1 MLRRLAPRNDI
12 FKKDMIKPKRY
23 TITAAL
29 PYTNGPIHIG
39 HLAGVYV
46 PADIY
51 SRYLRMQGHDVAF
64 MCGSDEHGVPI
75 TIKAKK
81 EGVSPQD
88 IVDKYHAII
97 KQSFKDFGISFDNY
111 SRTSAKIQHETA
123 SEFFKT
129 LHAKGEFIEEVTEQF
144 YDADANQFLAD
155 RFVVGT
161 CPKCGNEESYGDQC
175 EKCGTS
181 HNATDLI
188 NPKSAITGATPSLKE
203 TKHWFLPLDKHEAF
217 LKKWILEG
225 HKKDWKSNVY
235 GQVKSWID
243 DGLRPRAVTRDL
255 DWGIP
260 VPVEGAEGKVLYVWF
275 DAPIGYISATKEWAE
290 REGKDWEPYWKDE
303 NTSLVHFIGKDNIVF
318 HCIIFPAMLKAEG
331 SYILPENV
339 PANEFLNLEGNKL
352 STSKNWAVWL
362 HEYLEEFPDK
372 QDVLRYA
379 LTANAPETKDN
390 DFTWKDFQAR
400 NNNELVAILGNFINR
415 VVVLTNKYYDG
426 VVPEPNKFTAVDEQT
441 LATLKAYPNVI
452 SSSIERYRFREAL
465 GELMNV
471 ARLGNKY
478 LADEEP
484 WKQIKESPERVKT
497 IMYVALQIASALA
510 TLSEPFL
517 PFTSNKLKIILG
529 LRHNEG
535 ESDAVIS
542 KNKEVATTQKNESRN
557 NELSW
562 NDIMSKE
569 VLLKANHQIGK
580 AELLFSKI
588 EDNEIQIQLD
598 KLEANKKAN
607 EAANK
612 IMEPQKETITFDD
625 FTKLDMRV
633 GTILEAE
640 KMPKTKKLMKLKVD
654 TGIDT
659 RTIVSGIAESF
670 TAEEI
675 IGKQVTVLVNLAP
688 RALRG
693 VESQGMILMTE
704 DEEGKLVFVN
714 PDKAGVENGLHIS

>member
-1 MLRRLAPRNDI
+1 MN
-12 FKKDMIKPKRY
+12 KPKRY
-23 TITAAL
+23 TITTAL

-51 SRYLRMQGHDVAF
+51 ARYLRLTGNDVAF
-64 MCGSDEHGVPI
+64 IGGSDEHGVPI
-75 TIKAKK
+75 TIKAKN
-81 EGVSPQD
+81 EGVCPQD

-97 KQSFKDFGISFDNY
+97 KKSFEDFGITYDNY
-111 SRTSAKIQHETA
+111 SRTSAKIHHETA

-129 LHAKGEFIEEVTEQF
+129 LDAKGEFIEETTEQL
-144 YDADANQFLAD
+144 YDEEANQFLAD
-155 RFVVGT
+155 RFVIGT
-161 CPKCGNEESYGDQC
+161 CPKCGFEESYGDQC
-175 EKCGTS
+175 ENCGTS

-188 NPKSAITGATPSLKE
+188 NPKSAITGNTPTLKQ

-217 LKKWILEG
+217 LKEWILEG

-235 GQVKSWID
+235 GQCKSWID

-260 VPVEGAEGKVLYVWF
+260 VPAEGGEGKVLYVWF
-275 DAPIGYISATKEWAE
+275 DAPIGYISSTKEWAE
-290 REGKDWEPYWKDE
+290 REGKDWEPYWKDKD
-303 NTSLVHFIGKDNIVF
+303 TKLVHFIGKDNIVF
-318 HCIIFPAMLKAEG
+318 HCIIFPSMLKAEG

-362 HEYLEEFPDK
+362 PDYLEEFPGQ

-379 LTANAPETKDN
+379 LNANAPETKDN

-400 NNNELVAILGNFINR
+400 NNNELVAIFGNFINR
-415 VVVLTNKYYDG
+415 VVVLTNKYYAG
-426 VVPEPNKFTAVDEQT
+426 VVPEPSELTEVDEET
-441 LATLKAYPNVI
+441 LAAVKAYPDVI
-452 SSSIERYRFREAL
+452 ASSIERYRFREA
-465 GELMNV
+465 GQELMNL

-478 LADEEP
+478 LADAEP
-484 WKQIKESPERVKT
+484 WKVIKEDEVRTKT

-517 PFTSNKLKIILG
+517 PFTSEKLKNILR
-529 LRHNEG
+529 LRHNE
-535 ESDAVIS
+535 EHSDVVIS
-542 KNKEVATTQKNESRN
+542 YNKEEIATTLQNESRN
-557 NELSW
+557 DAIGW
-562 NDIMSKE
+562 NDIQTKE
-569 VLLKANHQIGK
+569 VLLPAGHQIGK

-588 EDNEIQIQLD
+588 EDATIQKQLD
-598 KLEANKKAN
+598 KLEASKKAN
-607 EAANK
+607 EAASK
-612 IMEPQKETITFDD
+612 TVEPQKETITFED
-625 FTKLDMRV
+625 FSKLDIRV

-640 KMPKTKKLMKLKVD
+640 KMPKTKKLLKLKVD

-670 TAEEI
+670 SAEEVV
-675 IGKQVTVLVNLAP
+675 GKRVTVLVNLAP

-704 DEEGKLVFVN
+704 MPEGKLVFVN
-714 PDKAGVENGLHIS
+714 PDSEHTVSNGLKIS